1 MESPYPLGRV
11 FDAFA
16 ESASGRA
23 GYAVPLV
30 PGHANLYST
39 LPMKT
44 RSDPIV
50 EKLVQTRLPNRHG
63 QFTLHCYRSTLDH
76 RDHVALVKGEVA
88 GASNVLVRV
97 HSECLTGDVFGSTR
111 CDCGE
116 QLDVALHRIG
126 NTECGVL
133 VYLRQEGRGIGLIQ
147 KLRAYNLQDEG
158 LDTVEANLRL
168 GHGADERDY
177 VVAALMLKDLGVR
190 TVRLLTNNP
199 RKIDDLERD
208 GIVVAERVPIEIPHH
223 SENIRYLQTKA
234 DKMAH
239 WLSFDQQAIEISE
252 FRFLQPLFER
262 LADRRAVSDPRLRPF
277 VTLSYAQSLDG
288 SIAVDAGAAC
298 ALSGPQS
305 LKLTHHLRARHEALI
320 VGVNTVIS
328 DDPRLNVRHCPG
340 DDPQPVILDSHLRIP
355 EDCRL
360 LAGGGTA
367 PIIITTDGAD
377 RGEKADRL
385 RSRAKVYAVPPDAE
399 GYVDLAA
406 ALSLLAAL
414 GLRTVMVEGG
424 AQIITRFLRA
434 KWVDYCVI
442 TITPRLIGGVRAI
455 DGLQGRKGDD
465 ALGIVH
471 CRYQVLGSDVIAF
484 GALGGLC

>member
-1 MESPYPLGRV
+1 
-11 FDAFA
+11 
-16 ESASGRA
+16 
-23 GYAVPLV
+23 
-30 PGHANLYST
+30 
-39 LPMKT
+39 MKS

-50 EKLVQTRLPNRHG
+50 EELVRTRLPNRHG
-63 QFTLHCYRSTLDH
+63 PFTLHCYRSTLDH
-76 RDHVALVKGEVA
+76 RDHVALVKGDVA
-88 GASNVLVRV
+88 GASDVLVRV

-116 QLDVALHRIG
+116 QLEIALHRIG
-126 NTECGVL
+126 QADCGVL

-190 TVRLLTNNP
+190 SVRLLTNNP

-208 GIVVAERVPIEIPHH
+208 GIVVTERVAIETPHH
-223 SENIRYLQTKA
+223 VENIRYLQTKA

-239 WLSFDQQAIEISE
+239 WLSFDQKAVEIGE
-252 FRFLQPLFER
+252 FRFLQPLFQR
-262 LADRRAVSDPRLRPF
+262 LAERRAVTDPSLRPF

-305 LKLTHHLRARHEALI
+305 LQLTHHLRARHEALI

-328 DDPRLNVRHCPG
+328 DDPRLSVRHCPG
-340 DDPQPVILDSHLRIP
+340 DDPQPVIMDSHLRIP
-355 EDCRL
+355 EHCRL
-360 LAGGGTA
+360 LTGGGMA
-367 PIIITTDGAD
+367 PIIITTEGAD
-377 RGEKADRL
+377 RGDKAKRL
-385 RSRAKVYAVPPDAE
+385 RNCARVFAVPADVE

-406 ALSLLAAL
+406 ALSLLPEL
-414 GLRTVMVEGG
+414 GLKTVMVEGG

-434 KWVDYCVI
+434 KRVDYCVI
-442 TITPRLIGGVRAI
+442 TITPRLIGGVKAV
-455 DGLQGRKGDD
+455 DGLQDRRGEN
-465 ALGIVH
+465 ALGIVD
-471 CRYQVLGSDVIAF
+471 CRYQILGPDVIAF
-484 GALGGLC
+484 GAFGGVG

>member
-1 MESPYPLGRV
+1 
-11 FDAFA
+11 
-16 ESASGRA
+16 
-23 GYAVPLV
+23 
-30 PGHANLYST
+30 
-39 LPMKT
+39 MKT

-50 EKLVQTRLPNRHG
+50 EDLVSTRLPNRHG

-76 RDHVALVKGEVA
+76 RDHVALVKGNVT
-88 GASNVLVRV
+88 GASRVLVRV

-116 QLDVALHRIG
+116 QLAVALESIG
-126 NTECGVL
+126 KAECGVL

-190 TVRLLTNNP
+190 SVRLLTNNP
-199 RKIDDLERD
+199 RKINDLERD
-208 GIVVAERVPIEIPHH
+208 GVVVSERVPIEIPHRM
-223 SENIRYLQTKA
+223 ENIRYLQTKA
-234 DKMAH
+234 DKMSH
-239 WLSFDQQAIEISE
+239 LLSLGETSSE
-252 FRFLQPLFER
+252 AMEFGFLQPLYQQLGER
-262 LADRRAVSDPRLRPF
+262 RSGSGPEGRPF

-288 SIAVDAGAAC
+288 SIAVAASEAC

-305 LKLTHHLRARHEALI
+305 IRLTHHLRARHDALI

-328 DDPRLNVRHCPG
+328 DDPRLNVRYCPG
-340 DDPQPVILDSHLRIP
+340 ENPQPVILDSHLRIP

-367 PIIITTDGAD
+367 PIIITTEGAD
-377 RGEKADRL
+377 QGEKAQRL
-385 RSRAKVYAVPPDAE
+385 RTCARVFAVPRDEE
-399 GYVDLAA
+399 GYVNLVAA
-406 ALSLLAAL
+406 MNLLAGL

-424 AQIITRFLRA
+424 ALIITRFLHARL
-434 KWVDYCVI
+434 VDYCVI
-442 TITPRLIGGVRAI
+442 TVTPRLIGGVRAV
-455 DGLQGRKGDD
+455 DGLQSVTTDR
-465 ALGIVH
+465 ALGIVN
-471 CRYQVLGSDVIAF
+471 CRYQVLGSDLIVFGAF
-484 GALGGLC
+484 GGIA